1 MEFRIRLAAPADAIR
16 CAEIHTESWVFAY
29 SNCVPTEI
37 LEKYNANRPAI
48 WTKMLE
54 NNRDMHYVIT
64 LDDTI
69 IGFFTVMPARDAD
82 LAKTVYEL
90 VGLYLTP
97 DYIGK
102 GFGRRTMEEIKA
114 MISQRGYNAV
124 SLWVLTENFRAKA
137 FYEKC
142 GFVAD
147 GVQKDSGLLNI
158 KEERYILS

>member
-1 MEFRIRLAAPADAIR
+1 MQL
-16 CAEIHTESWVFAY
+16 SVF
-29 SNCVPTEI
+29 SQSC
-37 LEKYNANRPAI
+37 L
-48 WTKMLE
+48 
-54 NNRDMHYVIT
+54 HVI
-64 LDDTI
+64 
-69 IGFFTVMPARDAD
+69 AD
-82 LAKTVYEL
+82 LAINVYEL
-90 VGLYLTP
+90 VGLYLAP

-102 GFGRRTMEEIKA
+102 GFGRHTMEEIKA
-114 MISQRGYNAV
+114 MILQRGYSAV